1 MAARAVGVYSF
12 LSVRA
17 AIVGP
22 NISMS
27 FTGAAREGYGVSMD
41 EDKATFLPG
50 ADGSGQFSLRA
61 SQAGKITFRLLKTA
75 AMNRA
80 LSTLYN
86 YQTASPANY
95 GRNTITLI
103 DGNLGDTVV
112 GQGCGVM
119 RFTPLAYGDEGGT
132 NEWVFQCVSLS
143 QQLGDGGITNLVTN
157 G

>member
-1 MAARAVGVYSF
+1 MAGRGVGVYSF

-27 FTGAAREGYGVSMD
+27 FTGAAREGYGAVMD

-61 SQAGKITFRLLKTA
+61 SQAGKLTFRLLKTG

-80 LSTLYN
+80 LAVMYN

-95 GRNTITLI
+95 GRNTITLT
-103 DGNLGDTVV
+103 DSNLGDTIV
-112 GQGCGVM
+112 GQGCGILRM
-119 RFTPLAYGDEGGT
+119 TPLSYGDEGGT
-132 NEWVFQCVSLS
+132 NEWVFQCVSLDIK
-143 QQLGDGGITNLVTN
+143 LGNGGITNLVSN